1 MRPIVG
7 TRRNG
12 LNNRR
17 HAKVSFGECLSFIGL
32 LRRRFLP
39 GKGIPA
45 LISPEEAGLRPVMTK
60 HKKKKQSEFIDVLL
74 LNTLLVTERKER
86 YIRRNDRRSP

>member
-32 LRRRFLP
+32 LCRRFLP

-45 LISPEEAGLRPVMTK
+45 LISPEKAGLSPVMTK
-60 HKKKKQSEFIDVLL
+60 HKKKKQSEFVDVLL

-86 YIRRNDRRSP
+86 DIRRNDRRSP